1 MKIKYVTNSGKLN
14 KNILFIMQL
23 PPPIHG
29 VSLMNSYVLNSQIIR
44 KNYDIDFVNLQF
56 SKSINEISKFS
67 FKKIF
72 KVLKYG
78 FLILKKVLIQ
88 KPDLVYFTLAP
99 VGFAFYRD
107 AFYVMLLKMC
117 KMQIVFHL
125 HGKGI
130 KINADKSWHK
140 GKIYGWV
147 FNKTHVICLSQR
159 LIFDIKKIH
168 KLIPYIVPNGI
179 PLQENTHKAD
189 YSQNSIPQIL
199 YLSNYIQSKGILV
212 LIKALGILKNKGF
225 EFEARLVGAPG
236 DLTVEMLEKIIL
248 EEDLSELINVT
259 GPKFG
264 NDKISEFQKADIFV
278 FPTYN
283 DAFPLVCIEAMQFS
297 LPVISTFEGGIPDI
311 VADKKTGFI
320 IEPQNVAVLAAKIE
334 ILLKDENLRKDMG
347 KKGYERFL
355 NNFTIN
361 HFENNMNAT
370 FQAIL
375 GL

>member
-1 MKIKYVTNSGKLN
+1 MRKRYSTNSDKLN
-14 KNILFIMQL
+14 KNILCIMQL

-29 VSLMNSYVLNSQIIR
+29 ASLMNSYVLNSQIIR
-44 KNYDIDFVNLQF
+44 KNYNIDFVNLQF
-56 SKSINEISKFS
+56 SKSINEIAKFS
-67 FKKIF
+67 FKKIL

-78 FLILKKVLIQ
+78 FVILKKVLIQ
-88 KPDLVYFTLAP
+88 KPNLIYFTLAP

-107 AFYVMLLKMC
+107 AFYVMLLKVC
-117 KMQIVFHL
+117 KIEIVFHL

-130 KINADKSWHK
+130 KINADKSWLK

-147 FNKTHVICLSQR
+147 FNKTQVICLSKR
-159 LIFDIKKIH
+159 LIFDIKGIH
-168 KLIPYIVPNGI
+168 KFIPYIVPNGI
-179 PLQENTHKAD
+179 PLQENTHKAT

-212 LIKALGILKNKGF
+212 LIKAFGILKNKGF
-225 EFEARLVGAPG
+225 EFKARLVGAPG

-248 EEDLSELINVT
+248 EEDLSELIKVT

-278 FPTYN
+278 FPSYN

-297 LPVISTFEGGIPDI
+297 LPVISTVEGGIPDI
-311 VADKKTGFI
+311 VDDNNTGFI
-320 IEPQNVAVLAAKIE
+320 VEPQNAAVLATKMA
-334 ILLKDENLRKDMG
+334 ILLEDENLRIEMG

-355 NNFTIN
+355 ENFTIN